1 MPMWLRSQLLA
12 PVVLLLTCAATW
24 GQASPPKEL
33 SGWGAIV
40 SPNKKVKFKAVDDAL
55 TMTLPSGANDFSA
68 ELGKISA
75 PRVLRPVNGDFSI
88 QVGVSAVTP
97 PGRVSFTR
105 GRKPFTSAGLLI
117 WQDAGN
123 YIRLE
128 HARCEAPPIV
138 TYVNWE
144 LRSNGQWVRQGRF
157 DEMVLIGES
166 STLRITRK
174 GDAFTPEISSDGESW
189 KSLPDIQIKWK
200 ADLQAGIVAVNDTRI
215 TFSPEFRGLRING
228 QPPE

>member
-1 MPMWLRSQLLA
+1 MLFSPRLWSLA
-12 PVVLLLTCAATW
+12 SVVLLLVCDTTSA
-24 GQASPPKEL
+24 QSSPPKDL
-33 SGWGAIV
+33 PGWGAIV
-40 SPNKKVKFKAVDDAL
+40 SPNKKVKFKVADEVL
-55 TMTLPSGANDFSA
+55 TLTLPSGANDFSA
-68 ELGKISA
+68 ELGKVTA
-75 PRVLRPVNGDFSI
+75 PRVLRPVKGDFSI
-88 QVGVSAVTP
+88 QVNVAAVTP

-117 WQDAGN
+117 WQDEGN

-144 LRSNGQWVRQGRF
+144 LRLNGQWVRQGRF
-157 DEMVLIGES
+157 DEMALVGES

-174 GDAFTPEISSDGESW
+174 GEAFTPEISSDGQTW
-189 KSLPDIQIKWK
+189 KSLPEIQVKWR
-200 ADLQAGIVAVNDTRI
+200 ADLQAGIVAINDTRVS
-215 TFSPEFRGLRING
+215 FSPEFRDLKING

>member
-1 MPMWLRSQLLA
+1 MCVSLRSCLLA
-12 PVVLLLTCAATW
+12 AGVLLLTNGTTM
-24 GQASPPKEL
+24 GQAAPPKEL
-33 SGWGAIV
+33 LGWGAIV
-40 SPNKKVKFKAVDDAL
+40 SPNKKVKFKAVDDIL

-68 ELGKISA
+68 ELSKVTA
-75 PRVLRPVNGDFSI
+75 PRILRPVKGDFSI
-88 QVGVSAVTP
+88 QVSVAVVTP

-144 LRSNGQWVRQGRF
+144 LRSRGQWVRQGRF
-157 DEMVLIGES
+157 DEMPLVGES

-174 GDAFTPEISSDGESW
+174 GDAFTPEISSDGASW
-189 KSLPDIQIKWK
+189 KSLSDIQVKWL
-200 ADLQAGIVAVNDTRI
+200 ADLQAGIVAINDTRI
-215 TFSPEFRGLRING
+215 AFSPEFRGLKING